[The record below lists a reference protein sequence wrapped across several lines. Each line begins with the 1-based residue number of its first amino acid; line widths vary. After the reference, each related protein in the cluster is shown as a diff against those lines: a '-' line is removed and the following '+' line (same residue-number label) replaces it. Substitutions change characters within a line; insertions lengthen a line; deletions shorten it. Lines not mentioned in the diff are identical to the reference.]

1 MMALC
6 KAAGRIAARALCAAL
21 ASLFLVAGARA
32 DEVVAF
38 VTGVEGS
45 ARIERGAAARPLA
58 LLDAVARGAR
68 LALAGG
74 ARLTLAIPGEEG
86 FVVEISGPGRFALQ
100 PGAVIALPGTDPASV
115 VRRDLSPALRALR
128 IDPRGA
134 VRAGAS
140 MRGPSSAQGLTAP
153 RGAILPEDAR
163 EFAWTQPS
171 GTPGGPFDYEFRL
184 IDDQGAVLARAR
196 VADPRIRPDPAPV
209 INPGAAYVWTV
220 EATGRGNARAALA
233 VEFRVLSREDQQRV
247 RAALAEDALP
257 EPERVVRR
265 IALHQMGFAGA
276 PSEIIPHWQRDW

>member
-6 KAAGRIAARALCAAL
+6 KVAGRLAARTLCAAL
-21 ASLFLVAGARA
+21 ASLLLAPGARA
-32 DEVVAF
+32 AEALAF
-38 VTGVEGS
+38 VTGIEGS

-58 LLDAVARGAR
+58 LLDAVARDAR

-74 ARLTLAIPGEEG
+74 ARLTLAVPGEQG

-100 PGAVIALPGTDPASV
+100 PGTVIALPGTDPAFV

-140 MRGPSSAQGLTAP
+140 MRGPSTAEGPPAP

-163 EFAWTQPS
+163 EFTWTQPP
-171 GTPGGPFDYEFRL
+171 GTPGGPFEYECRL
-184 IDDQGAVLARAR
+184 IDGQGAVLVR
-196 VADPRIRPDPAPV
+196 VHTSDPHLRPDPAPALE
-209 INPGAAYVWTV
+209 PGAAYVWTV
-220 EATGRGNARAALA
+220 EATGRGNARASLA
-233 VEFRVLSREDQQRV
+233 VEFRVLSQEDQLRV
-247 RAALAEDALP
+247 RAALAEGALP
-257 EPERVVRR
+257 EAERVVRR
-265 IALHQMGFAGA
+265 IGLYQMGLAGA